1 MRPALVLLL
10 RRAVVWLTLACFVTT
25 QTVAQTGPHAEGTAA
40 GQAANPVIRGTIN
53 APDASAVV
61 PGYTTTPPE
70 RGYYGQPNLSGQTSA
85 RLAACATTP
94 NDPVCQA
101 LLGAR
106 ASANTPRE
114 PVSPYD
120 PAVLDARRVAA
131 NPSTALEDIASYYS
145 GCQVETVATPATETR
160 VCRQYSGAT
169 AQSCARTLSVSIS
182 RTSSCPP
189 GEWFAQAA
197 SGSVALGVQCKPD
210 QPASGQRFRVTNAG
224 VPVAFFDVD
233 VGSGLVFPQMV
244 APLPNPAWPPGGQN
258 GVWVVNNRCDGDA
271 CRLTGFIA
279 QEYRQ
284 VCTGGGGDS
293 GDMDCTNERPFL
305 EVYGACPSGTQ
316 SGDRIAHTTGSGGD
330 AGDIQTTYLDEGRC
344 YAPSTDP
351 NDAPGQDVTG
361 TYSASYWRFGSNRPI
376 VGFRLNAL
384 YGPIPQMT
392 LSFERPHTT
401 VTESDQWDE
410 QCPALDSDGR
420 CAVTGAA
427 RCADEP
433 ATKVIDGAS
442 VTRACWRYET
452 SLSCQYGTPTDECAP
467 LAAAGCTPSGT
478 VCRQMNPT
486 TGTCE
491 IAENTYSC
499 PVAPGSAVTARN
511 CPIDVF
517 CIAGSCFNTT
527 YTNDADFA
535 RAMSFLEAGREA
547 GVYLDTDNLQVFR
560 GEANRCRDRLLNN
573 CCMSDASG
581 RGMSNQSLFG
591 VGSRLVFDVLMNS
604 GNRDFL
610 YHGMQALLMSGGFSG
625 SFTTYG
631 VTVAING
638 TALPAG
644 SSVLYAGES
653 VVVAFDPWSLVIAI
667 VIYVVMSAISCDEE
681 EGKLAMKEGA
691 RLCHT
696 VGTYCSSC
704 IRILGKCVSC
714 ITHTTTKC
722 CFNSALARI
731 INEQGRLQV
740 AKWWGTAEAPDCSG
754 FTIAQLQSLNFAQ
767 MDLTEFY
774 ASIVPNLPSAGAM
787 QGGAVGRASN
797 CYYGEGRCQ

>member
-197 SGSVALGVQCKPD
+197 SGNVALGVQCKPD

-293 GDMDCTNERPFL
+293 GDMNCTNERPFL

-427 RCADEP
+427 RCADGP
-433 ATKVIDGAS
+433 ATKVI
-442 VTRACWRYET
+442 
-452 SLSCQYGTPTDECAP
+452 
-467 LAAAGCTPSGT
+467 
-478 VCRQMNPT
+478 
-486 TGTCE
+486 
-491 IAENTYSC
+491 
-499 PVAPGSAVTARN
+499 
-511 CPIDVF
+511 
-517 CIAGSCFNTT
+517 
-527 YTNDADFA
+527 
-535 RAMSFLEAGREA
+535 
-547 GVYLDTDNLQVFR
+547 
-560 GEANRCRDRLLNN
+560 
-573 CCMSDASG
+573 
-581 RGMSNQSLFG
+581 
-591 VGSRLVFDVLMNS
+591 
-604 GNRDFL
+604 
-610 YHGMQALLMSGGFSG
+610 
-625 SFTTYG
+625 
-631 VTVAING
+631 
-638 TALPAG
+638 
-644 SSVLYAGES
+644 
-653 VVVAFDPWSLVIAI
+653 
-667 VIYVVMSAISCDEE
+667 
-681 EGKLAMKEGA
+681 
-691 RLCHT
+691 
-696 VGTYCSSC
+696 
-704 IRILGKCVSC
+704 
-714 ITHTTTKC
+714 
-722 CFNSALARI
+722 
-731 INEQGRLQV
+731 
-740 AKWWGTAEAPDCSG
+740 
-754 FTIAQLQSLNFAQ
+754 
-767 MDLTEFY
+767 
-774 ASIVPNLPSAGAM
+774 
-787 QGGAVGRASN
+787 
-797 CYYGEGRCQ
+797 